1 MRIRRHHLTCWGS
14 ALGKR
19 DEKAS
24 CEDCPEESVCV
35 CVYVYAYRCKCICI
49 CACACLYA
57 YVCLYMHMCLNV
69 YAHAHVPVYMHMYAL
84 VYAYVCV
91 CGYGYVY
98 MCTRVSIQLH
108 MCILVTQLYPTSCD
122 PPGSSVHGISQAGI
136 LEWVAISFSR
146 GSS

>member
-1 MRIRRHHLTCWGS
+1 MRIAQR
-14 ALGKR
+14 K
-19 DEKAS
+19 
-24 CEDCPEESVCV
+24 V
-35 CVYVYAYRCKCICI
+35 CVYVCMYMHTGVNV
-49 CACACLYA
+49 YA
-57 YVCLYMHMCLNV
+57 YVHVPVYMHMCLNV